1 MINSCLGAE
10 LLPHLYRLI
19 PRLSYVL
26 RHVGLL
32 IAKAL
37 CPPMLVLF
45 AHALAIGVMVIG
57 SEVERIDS
65 TRTTMDE
72 GIRQSPGS
80 CVVETN
86 HE

>member
-1 MINSCLGAE
+1 MMNSCFGAE
-10 LLPHLYRLI
+10 LLPHLYRSI

-26 RHVGLL
+26 RHVRLL

-45 AHALAIGVMVIG
+45 AQAIAIRVMVIG
-57 SEVERIDS
+57 SEVKRIDP

-72 GIRQSPGS
+72 GVR
-80 CVVETN
+80 
-86 HE
+86 